1 MKRIIVPLSLTL
13 ALATGPVAAQ
23 SGGPVRIDVD
33 ATKKIATVTK
43 LFNGTNTEDLNNQT
57 NGGLLSQLIHGE
69 AFEEG
74 IDVDFLNLDR
84 KDYSKVYVVL
94 DERRIPHLL
103 TQSDIYNRI
112 SWNNLTEKY
121 DFNSNDIYSAG
132 RFGSPHNLS
141 GWIFPGRFLVY
152 DSLPANI
159 QRIMVE
165 RINGNEQVSKYWS
178 KMTSGSPRY
187 AYTLV
192 RDGGAWMGRQTQR
205 IAFTGGNGE
214 VGVTNHGLYRSGIM
228 YEAGK
233 PYDGVLRVK
242 ATTPTTIYL
251 SLRDEQGSVLAEK
264 SYPLRGDGSYERV
277 EFELTP
283 GDETINGSFGIS
295 LKAPGEIDLGF
306 AFLQPGE
313 WARIPGGWPIRTKFT
328 DALRE
333 QGITVFRY
341 NGSMVDV
348 GADTYQYRWKKM
360 RGPVDE
366 RRTTFRSGFNAYA
379 THSFGFIE
387 MLQAAEAIDAIAI
400 IGMSMNE
407 SAEDIRDFVEYA
419 NGPVTS
425 TWGAVRAAD
434 GHPEPYGLKYIQV
447 DNERGISRGYVEA
460 MKKFALAAWE
470 VDPSISIMTSL
481 NIGGSGYIRG
491 GSQQQREQI
500 EELRRQVAQLP
511 TPAQGQAG
519 QQNRDLRQQLAQ
531 AEENLGLQYRLASE
545 LAGWFIARG
554 KGDKLSWDSHYSG
567 SRNFADGGA
576 NFENSMGITLQNELA
591 KDHPG
596 FKLALLDM
604 EENGQRCDWD
614 RGLAHAHNW
623 NTLQRYGDHFTALG
637 TANTFQPHGL
647 HYMWDQ
653 GRIHYTP
660 DAIWFQ
666 PSAHIDQLMMETWK
680 PNVVEATSSNDPVL
694 DVTAKINDAGTEMT
708 LYVVNLSDAPAEAV
722 INVAGFRFGSRAQV
736 VTIGDCDLTEFNTY
750 ENRGNVVPVRT
761 QASFRSKNA
770 AYTFPR
776 YSYTM
781 ITLKR

>member
-1 MKRIIVPLSLTL
+1 MKKSILILCMALT
-13 ALATGPVAAQ
+13 AGWAAAQ
-23 SGGPVRIDVD
+23 ESAPIRIDVD
-33 ATKKIATVTK
+33 ATKSIATVTK

-69 AFEEG
+69 AFEES

-103 TQSDIYNRI
+103 SQSDIYTRI

-141 GWIFPGRFLVY
+141 GWIFPGRFLTY
-152 DSLPANI
+152 DALPANI
-159 QRIMVE
+159 QKIMVD
-165 RINGNEQVSKYWS
+165 RINGKEQVSKYWS
-178 KMTSGSPRY
+178 KMTSGSPAY

-192 RDGGAWMGRQTQR
+192 RDGQAWMGRQTQR
-205 IAFTGGNGE
+205 IAFTGGSGE
-214 VGVTNHGLYRSGIM
+214 VGITNHGLYRMGIM
-228 YEAGK
+228 YENGK
-233 PYDGVLRVK
+233 PYDGVIRVK
-242 ATTPTTIYL
+242 ATKPTTIYL
-251 SLRDEQGSVLAEK
+251 SLRDENGRALAEK
-264 SYPLRGDGSYERV
+264 SYSLKGDGTYEKV
-277 EFELTP
+277 TFELTP
-283 GDETINGSFGIS
+283 TGQTINGSFGIS

-306 AFLQPGE
+306 AFLQPGA

-328 DALRE
+328 DALKK

-348 GADTYQYRWKKM
+348 GADTYLYRWKKM
-360 RGPVDE
+360 RGPIDE
-366 RRTTFRSGFNAYA
+366 RRVTFRSGFNAYA

-407 SAEDIRDFVEYA
+407 SAEDIRDFVEYV

-447 DNERGISRGYVEA
+447 DNERGISPGYVAA

-470 VDPSISIMTSL
+470 ADPSISIMTSL
-481 NIGGSGYIRG
+481 NIGGNGYIRG
-491 GSQQQREQI
+491 GSEQQKQQL
-500 EELRRQVAQLP
+500 EELRRQVAALGA
-511 TPAQGQAG
+511 PAQGQAG
-519 QQNRDLRQQLAQ
+519 QQNRQLRQQLAQ
-531 AEENLGLQYRLASE
+531 AEENLGMQYKLSSE
-545 LAGWFIARG
+545 LAGWFIAQG

-576 NFENSMGITLQNELA
+576 SFENSMGITLQKELA

-653 GRIHYTP
+653 GRIHYTS

-666 PSAHIDQLMMETWK
+666 PSAHIDAMMMETWK
-680 PNVVEATSSNDPVL
+680 PKVVEATSSNDPVL
-694 DVTAKINDAGTEMT
+694 DVTAKINEAGTEMT
-708 LYVVNLSDAPAEAV
+708 IYVVNTTDAPARAV
-722 INVAGFRFGSRAQV
+722 INVSGFRFGSRAQV
-736 VTIGDCDLTEFNTY
+736 VTIGDCDLTEYNTY
-750 ENRGNVVPVRT
+750 DNRDNVVPVRT
-761 QASFRSKNA
+761 QATIRSKDA